1 MTKECLP
8 CKIQTSS
15 LGQRSIPIQI
25 PRGFAPR
32 DLDWNWDLC
41 PRDSVWIL
49 QGKHSFVIGFPQS
62 MQVAHLLGIENPN
75 HWVRSPYKRL
85 VNLITNF

>member
-49 QGKHSFVIGFPQS
+49 QGKHSFVIGFLHGDIAQKLRNQEGGP
-62 MQVAHLLGIENPN
+62 
-75 HWVRSPYKRL
+75 
-85 VNLITNF
+85 